1 MKNMRN
7 IVAAIVM
14 VTILSVS
21 TTFADGIIIGGK
33 DGIIIGGKSGQTTKT
48 QPSCSETKF
57 GVVSTITGIII
68 GGFTGIIIGGRDGI
82 IIGGR
87 SSCDQ
92 SRDGLII
99 SY

>member
-21 TTFADGIIIGGK
+21 TTFADGVILQR
-33 DGIIIGGKSGQTTKT
+33 DGVILQRNDGTKPNSCVQTSKN
-48 QPSCSETKF
+48 SA
-57 GVVSTITGIII
+57 GRMVVSFAKILVA
-68 GGFTGIIIGGRDGI
+68 GFTGILVAERDGLI
-82 IIGGR
+82 ISDR

-92 SRDGLII
+92 SRDGVFI
-99 SY
+99 SD

>member
-21 TTFADGIIIGGK
+21 TTFADGVVV
-33 DGIIIGGKSGQTTKT
+33 GGKSGVVVGGKT
-48 QPSCSETKF
+48 QTGCSETKF

-99 SY
+99 SD